1 MHGKIVMHMEST
13 GCGTV
18 MNLAKVF
25 YDFNVIKIL
34 AVLCLDLF

>member
-1 MHGKIVMHMEST
+1 MHGKIVMRMEST

-25 YDFNVIKIL
+25 FTIL
-34 AVLCLDLF
+34 MLLKFLARFA